1 VRSFLDNVP
10 SGLGRGIKD
19 ALDKVERQGI
29 ELPSST
35 LLTPEESNSERHIQA
50 CQRGMVLSF
59 ILLVVV
65 IVVIKHNNLLGK
77 KKKKKKK
84 KMMISQKIA
93 VAAPAARKAS
103 SSSSSSTVVS

>member
-10 SGLGRGIKD
+10 SGLGGGIKD
-19 ALDKVERQGI
+19 ALDKVEREGI
-29 ELPSST
+29 DLPSST

-65 IVVIKHNNLLGK
+65 IVVIKHNNLLAK
-77 KKKKKKK
+77 KKKKKE
-84 KMMISQKIA
+84 MMISQKIA
-93 VAAPAARKAS
+93 AAAPAARKAA
-103 SSSSSSTVVS
+103 SSSSTVVSS